1 MIAAV
6 SRVWPIRGDPQMAP
20 GRGRVGECRACSR
33 QTGTGLQPTCARAEL
48 CRRAR
53 PACRAR
59 SACGHGRSAVVRC
72 RSRRSQR
79 LRGRRRGAGASGA
92 TCGTGAFPY
101 VARRAPREGAAR
113 FCAAPRV
120 TETRHGHIGRV
131 WRAMLAARAWILP
144 CGRRECHVVA
154 LLPTLRLGDRAPLPR
169 ASGVILAPLIALRV
183 PTGVDG
189 STSGAGGAP
198 RARRGRCAATRLF

>member
-79 LRGRRRGAGASGA
+79 LRVRRRGAGASGA
-92 TCGTGAFPY
+92 TCGVGAFPY

-131 WRAMLAARAWILP
+131 WRAILASVRVDSALRAPRVPRL
-144 CGRRECHVVA
+144 A

-169 ASGVILAPLIALRV
+169 ASGVIIAPLIALRV